1 MDLIAQLNRLIKA
14 GNSLTCD
21 DSNKSIEARRE
32 IWYHEVVL
40 MMGLMKPT
48 EFVFINKFD
57 GNGFAT
63 RNLSIK
69 QVERTFKGYEN
80 CDDGTVII
88 SVEFFEWDK

>member
-1 MDLIAQLNRLIKA
+1 MDLIARLNQLIKT

-21 DSNKSIEARRE
+21 DSSKSIEERRE
-32 IWYHEVVL
+32 IWYHEVVATRR
-40 MMGLMKPT
+40 LMKPT

-69 QVERTFKGYEN
+69 QVEHTFKGYEN

-88 SVEFFEWDK
+88 SVQFFEWDK